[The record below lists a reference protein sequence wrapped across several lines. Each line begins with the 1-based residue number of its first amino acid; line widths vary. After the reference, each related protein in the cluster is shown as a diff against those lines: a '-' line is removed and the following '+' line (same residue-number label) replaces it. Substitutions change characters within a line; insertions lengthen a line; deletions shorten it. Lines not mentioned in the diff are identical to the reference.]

1 MSSNSSSSQGI
12 MNASKSASG
21 AKKVVSKKEAAATPA
36 APATPVA
43 APAVAASAPAK
54 KSKAAAAAPAAA
66 APAVVVSSTPVVQ
79 ATPAAA
85 PAAPTTSLEED
96 LKSTLARVSAVRDS
110 MTELLGAVKRLEKRV
125 HRDLKDARKRRRR
138 VKPEEGAE
146 GAKPRAPSIFERPVK
161 VTDELCTFLGQ
172 PNGTLMSRSQVTK
185 AVNVYVN
192 EHKLKNKHDI
202 KPDAPLKKLLQ
213 LPEGQEL
220 TYFNLQ
226 RFLNRHYVKAP
237 VAPVATA

>member
-12 MNASKSASG
+12 MNAPKSASG
-21 AKKVVSKKEAAATPA
+21 AKKVVSKKEAAPPA
-36 APATPVA
+36 APVVAAPVAATPVA
-43 APAVAASAPAK
+43 AAPAK
-54 KSKAAAAAPAAA
+54 KSKAAAPAPA
-66 APAVVVSSTPVVQ
+66 AVVVSSTPVVQ
-79 ATPAAA
+79 AAPAAA
-85 PAAPTTSLEED
+85 PAAPATTLEDD
-96 LKSTLARVSAVRDS
+96 LKTALSRVVAVRDN
-110 MTELLGAVKRLEKRV
+110 MTELLGVVKRLEKRV
-125 HRDLKDARKRRRR
+125 HRDLKEARKRRRR

-192 EHKLKNKHDI
+192 EHKLKDKHSI

-226 RFLNRHYVKAP
+226 RFLNRHYVKA
-237 VAPVATA
+237 APTA

>member
-43 APAVAASAPAK
+43 APAPAAAAPAK
-54 KSKAAAAAPAAA
+54 KSKAAAATPAAAA

-161 VTDELCTFLGQ
+161 VTDELCAFLGQ

-202 KPDAPLKKLLQ
+202 KPDAPLKKLLL

-226 RFLNRHYVKAP
+226 RFLNRHYVKTP
-237 VAPVATA
+237 VVAAA

>member
-12 MNASKSASG
+12 MNASKSASA
-21 AKKVVSKKEAAATPA
+21 AKKVVSKKEVPATPVPATPVPVPATLVAAPTTKKSKTAAATPA
-36 APATPVA
+36 ASV
-43 APAVAASAPAK
+43 
-54 KSKAAAAAPAAA
+54 
-66 APAVVVSSTPVVQ
+66 AVVVSSTPVVQ
-79 ATPAAA
+79 APPAVAA
-85 PAAPTTSLEED
+85 PAAPTTTLEED
-96 LKSTLARVSAVRDS
+96 LKNTLTRVSAVRDS
-110 MTELLGAVKRLEKRV
+110 MTELLAVVKRLEKRV

-138 VKPEEGAE
+138 VKPEEGVE
-146 GAKPRAPSIFERPVK
+146 GAKPRTPSIFERPVK
-161 VTDELCTFLGQ
+161 VTDELCAFLGQ

-237 VAPVATA
+237 VAA

>member
-21 AKKVVSKKEAAATPA
+21 AKKVVSKKEAAPPAAPVVAAPVAATPTPA
-36 APATPVA
+36 AT
-43 APAVAASAPAK
+43 PAK
-54 KSKAAAAAPAAA
+54 KSKAAAAAPAPA
-66 APAVVVSSTPVVQ
+66 AVVVSSTPVVQ
-79 ATPAAA
+79 AAPAPA
-85 PAAPTTSLEED
+85 PAAPTTTLEDD
-96 LKSTLARVSAVRDS
+96 LKTALARVVAVRDN
-110 MTELLGAVKRLEKRV
+110 MTELLGVVKRLEKRV
-125 HRDLKDARKRRRR
+125 HRDLKEARKRRRR

-172 PNGTLMSRSQVTK
+172 PSGTLMSRSQVTK

-192 EHKLKNKHDI
+192 EHKLKDKHSI

-226 RFLNRHYVKAP
+226 RFLNRHYVKA
-237 VAPVATA
+237 APTA